1 MIQVTRWK
9 VIILSLALV
18 FGVLFTLPNFLTPSQ
33 RDALPGF
40 LPHATLHLGLD
51 LQGGSQLL
59 FQVDQPALKKAH
71 LTALVEDIRKKLQDA
86 QIGAT
91 EPAVDGDIVRVGIT
105 DPSKVDQAMATLQDL
120 AQPLQSA
127 PGTREFLISKN
138 GNSIVFTMP
147 DQALKAE
154 TIAAVK
160 QSIEIIRKRI
170 DKTGTKA
177 PNIVPQGLDRILIEA
192 PGESDPE
199 ELKRLIGKTAK
210 LTFQMVDLT
219 ASPEDVQAGTIPAP
233 PGTVLLPLDG
243 DPRANW
249 VLVRKRVLVSGEDLT
264 NAFLSHDDY
273 NKPAIGFRFN
283 AKGAAKFADVTM
295 NNIGKPFAI
304 VLDNRVISDP
314 RIDSAITGGNGIITG
329 NFTADSASE
338 LADLLK
344 SGSLPAK
351 LDVIQQETV
360 GSLLGKEAIKAGEI
374 SIAIGFVAIVIFMLL
389 SYGGLFGGVSVL
401 GLVLNGL
408 LSLAFLSFTQA
419 TLTLPGIA
427 GLILTLAVAV
437 DANVLIYERTREEAR
452 AGRSPMAAA
461 DAGYSRALITII
473 DANLTTLVAA
483 LIMLA
488 LGSGPVRGFAWTL
501 SIGVFTSVFS
511 AVMVSQLLLGLWF
524 RWSRPKKLPI
534 L

>member
-9 VIILSLALV
+9 VIILSLALL
-18 FGVLFTLPNFLTPSQ
+18 FGVLFTLPNFLTQSQ

-40 LPHATLHLGLD
+40 MPHATLHLGLD

-59 FQVDQPALKKAH
+59 FQVDRAALKKEK
-71 LTALVEDIRKKLQDA
+71 LTALVEDVRKKLQDA

-91 EPAVDGDIVRVGIT
+91 EPAVDNDVVRVGIS
-105 DPSKVDQAMATLQDL
+105 DPANVDHAMTVLSDL
-120 AQPLQSA
+120 SQPLVNA
-127 PGTREFLISKN
+127 PGTRDFLISKS
-138 GNSIVFTMP
+138 GSSIVFTMP

-154 TIAAVK
+154 TAAAVQ

-170 DKTGTKA
+170 DKTGTQA
-177 PNIVPQGLDRILIEA
+177 PNIVSQGLDRILIEA

-199 ELKRLIGKTAK
+199 DLKSRIGKTAK
-210 LTFQMVDLT
+210 LTFQMVDQSVS
-219 ASPEDVQAGTIPAP
+219 AEDAQAGSVP
-233 PGTVLLPLDG
+233 PGSVLLPSDMPG
-243 DPRANW
+243 QPF
-249 VLVRKRVLVSGEDLT
+249 VLVKKRVLVSGEDLT
-264 NAFLSHDDY
+264 NAFPTHDDF
-273 NKPAIGFRFN
+273 NRPAIGFRFDT
-283 AKGAAKFADVTM
+283 KGSTSFANVTM
-295 NNIGKPFAI
+295 NNVGKPFAI
-304 VLDNRVISDP
+304 VLDGRVLSDP
-314 RIDSAITGGNGIITG
+314 RIDTPITNGNGIITG
-329 NFTADSASE
+329 SFTADSATE

-344 SGSLPAK
+344 SGSLPTQ
-351 LDVIQQETV
+351 LTVIQQETV
-360 GSLLGKEAIKAGEI
+360 GALLGKEAIKAGEI
-374 SIAIGFVAIVIFMLL
+374 SIAIGFAAIVVFMLL

-452 AGRSPMAAA
+452 GGRSPMAAA
-461 DAGYSRALITII
+461 DAGYSRALVTII
-473 DANLTTLVAA
+473 DANLTTLTAA
-483 LIMLA
+483 VIMLA

-524 RWSRPKKLPI
+524 RWTRPKTLPI

>member
-9 VIILSLALV
+9 VVIVSLALV
-18 FGVLFTLPNFLTPSQ
+18 FGVLFTLPNFLTQAQ
-33 RDALPGF
+33 RDAMPGF

-59 FQVDQPALKKAH
+59 YQVDAVGLKKEK
-71 LTALVEDIRKKLQDA
+71 LTALVEDVRKKLQDA

-91 EPAVDGDIVRVGIT
+91 EPAVDGDVVRVGIS
-105 DPSKVDQAMATLQDL
+105 DPTNVDRAMAALSDL
-120 AQPLQSA
+120 SQPLVNA
-127 PGTREFLISKN
+127 PGTRDFLISKS
-138 GNSIVFTMP
+138 GSSIVFTMP

-154 TIAAVK
+154 TASAVQ

-170 DKTGTKA
+170 DKTGTQA
-177 PNIVPQGLDRILIEA
+177 PNIVSQGLNRILIEA

-199 ELKRLIGKTAK
+199 DLKSRIGKTAK
-210 LTFQMVDLT
+210 LTFQMVDQSVT
-219 ASPEDVQAGTIPAP
+219 AEDAQNGNVP
-233 PGTVLLPLDG
+233 PGSLLLPSDDTAREPYG
-243 DPRANW
+243 
-249 VLVRKRVLVSGEDLT
+249 VLVKKRVLVSGEDLT
-264 NAFLSHDDY
+264 NAFATHDDY
-273 NKPAIGFRFN
+273 NHPAIGFRFDG
-283 AKGAAKFADVTM
+283 KGSTKFANVTM
-295 NNIGKPFAI
+295 NNVGKPFAI
-304 VLDNRVISDP
+304 VLDGRVLSDP
-314 RIDSAITGGNGIITG
+314 TIINAITNGNGIITG
-329 NFTADSASE
+329 NFTADSATE
-338 LADLLK
+338 LSDLLK
-344 SGSLPAK
+344 SGSLPAP
-351 LDVIQQETV
+351 LTVIQEETI
-360 GSLLGKEAIKAGEI
+360 GPLLGKAAIEAGEI
-374 SIAIGFVAIVIFMLL
+374 SIAIGFAAIVAFMLL

-461 DAGYSRALITII
+461 DAGYSRALITIV
-473 DANLTTLVAA
+473 DANLTTLTAA

-524 RWSRPKKLPI
+524 RWTKPKTLPI